1 MLKEND
7 LNYLST
13 LGINKEKVDEQIDFL
28 TGKVKPKVLKLIR
41 PCTHNDGI
49 LPPEEVKVINSQSSE
64 IPTGIDISRFIP
76 SSGSATRMF
85 SFDNFSD
92 NSFKDLKLL
101 PFFSDI
107 SNFCSNNNIDL
118 DDMLKTKNIQ
128 ELKEVLLG
136 KSMLDFSSRPKAL
149 IDFHLIDNIPV
160 SPIEEFIINS
170 SEDITNTKVSFS
182 IQEDFRNQF
191 QSKLDNS
198 PFFQEIDSKSLC
210 NFIVQSKSTNSICID
225 SKGDLLRNENGEIY
239 THPSGH
245 GSLIDGLNEIDAD
258 YVFINNID
266 NVSPKTRGI
275 RYSVSNSLLNIA
287 INTKNNFD
295 MMIQRFVERNY
306 KLLEPSINQLENVLG
321 SQFKDKTIEEKVDI
335 IIEILNK
342 PVRVC
347 GIVKDENSKGGKP
360 FWVYDGKSES
370 VQIVEESQVD
380 FNDENQK
387 KVWNTST
394 YFNPVEMVCC
404 LRDFTGNKYNLKDF
418 SEDSLRMIVKKNIK
432 GKDSTFIELP
442 GLWNGS
448 MHYWHTTFVEIPSS
462 LFTPVKNFTDLFL
475 PIHQP

>member
-1 MLKEND
+1 
-7 LNYLST
+7 
-13 LGINKEKVDEQIDFL
+13 
-28 TGKVKPKVLKLIR
+28 
-41 PCTHNDGI
+41 
-49 LPPEEVKVINSQSSE
+49 
-64 IPTGIDISRFIP
+64 
-76 SSGSATRMF
+76 
-85 SFDNFSD
+85 
-92 NSFKDLKLL
+92 
-101 PFFSDI
+101 
-107 SNFCSNNNIDL
+107 
-118 DDMLKTKNIQ
+118 
-128 ELKEVLLG
+128 
-136 KSMLDFSSRPKAL
+136 
-149 IDFHLIDNIPV
+149 
-160 SPIEEFIINS
+160 
-170 SEDITNTKVSFS
+170 
-182 IQEDFRNQF
+182 
-191 QSKLDNS
+191 
-198 PFFQEIDSKSLC
+198 
-210 NFIVQSKSTNSICID
+210 
-225 SKGDLLRNENGEIY
+225 
-239 THPSGH
+239 
-245 GSLIDGLNEIDAD
+245 
-258 YVFINNID
+258 
-266 NVSPKTRGI
+266 
-275 RYSVSNSLLNIA
+275 
-287 INTKNNFD
+287 

-321 SQFKDKTIEEKVDI
+321 SQFKHKTIEEKVDI

-462 LFTPVKNFTDLFL
+462 SFTPVKNFTDLFL

>member
-1 MLKEND
+1 
-7 LNYLST
+7 
-13 LGINKEKVDEQIDFL
+13 
-28 TGKVKPKVLKLIR
+28 
-41 PCTHNDGI
+41 
-49 LPPEEVKVINSQSSE
+49 
-64 IPTGIDISRFIP
+64 
-76 SSGSATRMF
+76 
-85 SFDNFSD
+85 
-92 NSFKDLKLL
+92 
-101 PFFSDI
+101 
-107 SNFCSNNNIDL
+107 
-118 DDMLKTKNIQ
+118 
-128 ELKEVLLG
+128 
-136 KSMLDFSSRPKAL
+136 
-149 IDFHLIDNIPV
+149 
-160 SPIEEFIINS
+160 
-170 SEDITNTKVSFS
+170 
-182 IQEDFRNQF
+182 
-191 QSKLDNS
+191 
-198 PFFQEIDSKSLC
+198 
-210 NFIVQSKSTNSICID
+210 
-225 SKGDLLRNENGEIY
+225 
-239 THPSGH
+239 
-245 GSLIDGLNEIDAD
+245 
-258 YVFINNID
+258 
-266 NVSPKTRGI
+266 
-275 RYSVSNSLLNIA
+275 
-287 INTKNNFD
+287 

-347 GIVKDENSKGGKP
+347 GIVKVENSKGGKP